1 MDVNN
6 NVNLTA
12 GMFAFEKAKDVKSNQ
27 VLAALGM
34 TPQTEKAQ
42 ETIDN
47 SIKESIAKATGKGT
61 GLDIQ
66 A

>member
-6 NVNLTA
+6 NVNMAA
-12 GMFAFEKAKDVKSNQ
+12 GMFAFNKSKEVKNNQ

-42 ETIDN
+42 EVIDN
-47 SIKESIAKATGKGT
+47 SIKEAASKVTGKGS

>member
-1 MDVNN
+1 MDVSNN
-6 NVNLTA
+6 LNVSA
-12 GMFAFEKAKDVKSNQ
+12 GMFAFSKAKEVKNNQ
-27 VLAALGM
+27 VLSALGM

-47 SIKESIAKATGKGT
+47 SIKESISKAIGKGSGIDT
-61 GLDIQ
+61 Q